1 MSEDAKPAEPKKAT
15 LKAAKPKID
24 IVKDDKDAVLARLY
38 RGIPLRVKD
47 MTTDRDG
54 DHEDRPMGVGAA
66 GDFED
71 EQRSLGQRQEVRSE
85 AAGVEVERQGH
96 FDAAISKQF

>member
-47 MTTDRDG
+47 MTPDRKG
-54 DHEDRPMGVGAA
+54 DHEYAVVDPYNGALKSPR
-66 GDFED
+66 GSEED
-71 EQRSLGQRQEVRSE
+71 AYKAFAALAKHEEQALRE
-85 AAGVEVERQGH
+85 
-96 FDAAISKQF
+96 